1 MKTLRTWPYPQ
12 LRNIWKQ
19 HYTIVFL
26 LLLRWSNLLYIN
38 ETSWQI
44 IFIVSY
50 HIYCMFRAAIL
61 SIQASYCEPYNQKM
75 WHTAWTCPYVS
86 DQRIGCRFPI
96 GLHQQ
101 CPYNRTI
108 TCCCCCCCCCNCSWK
123 PEQLLFLTLCV
134 GLFGGLFQGY
144 GCITAVSSSA
154 SAHVVSS
161 FCLFVFHRCS
171 QWGIVRRASRAPTCM
186 LTWCNNHAPVSLKHC
201 LSTRPILREAYNA
214 IAQWSSE

>member
-26 LLLRWSNLLYIN
+26 LLLRWSNLLCIN

-75 WHTAWTCPYVS
+75 WHTAWTCPSVS

-101 CPYNRTI
+101 CHYNRTI
-108 TCCCCCCCCCNCSWK
+108 TCCCCCCNCSWK

-134 GLFGGLFQGY
+134 GLVFLGGHFRVMVVLLLFRHRLQLML
-144 GCITAVSSSA
+144 CPAFAFLCFTAA
-154 SAHVVSS
+154 
-161 FCLFVFHRCS
+161 R
-171 QWGIVRRASRAPTCM
+171 
-186 LTWCNNHAPVSLKHC
+186 N
-201 LSTRPILREAYNA
+201 E
-214 IAQWSSE
+214 E

>member
-75 WHTAWTCPYVS
+75 WHTAWTCPSVS

-101 CPYNRTI
+101 CHYNRTI
-108 TCCCCCCCCCNCSWK
+108 TCCCCCCNCSWK

-134 GLFGGLFQGY
+134 GLVFWGVISGLWLYYCCFVIGFSSCCVQLLPF
-144 GCITAVSSSA
+144 CVSPLLAMRNSTKSFKSSNLY
-154 SAHVVSS
+154 VNMM
-161 FCLFVFHRCS
+161 
-171 QWGIVRRASRAPTCM
+171 Q
-186 LTWCNNHAPVSLKHC
+186 
-201 LSTRPILREAYNA
+201 
-214 IAQWSSE
+214 